1 MSHPTILPPAPARG
15 ARGQVTAFVVII
27 VLALWLFAGLVID
40 GGLTL
45 AAKRRAI
52 NEAEAAAR
60 AGAQAIAI
68 GTFRTSGQVMLDPV
82 GARVAAR
89 AYLAATG
96 HPGTVQVT
104 GERVTVTVQLT
115 QRLQILGLAGLGSLH
130 VTGRGTAVAER
141 GVGQAQP

>member
-96 HPGTVQVT
+96 HPGTV
-104 GERVTVTVQLT
+104 
-115 QRLQILGLAGLGSLH
+115 H

>member
-1 MSHPTILPPAPARG
+1 MSRPTILPPAPTRG

-27 VLALWLFAGLVID
+27 VLALLLFAGLVID

-68 GTFRTSGQVMLDPV
+68 DRFRISGQLTLDPV
-82 GARVAAR
+82 RARVAAH

-96 HPGTVQVT
+96 HPGRVQVV
-104 GERVTVTVQLT
+104 GDRVTVTVQLT
-115 QRLQILGLAGLGSLH
+115 QHLQILGLAGLRHLT
-130 VTGRGTAVAER
+130 VTGQGTATPEH
-141 GVGQAQP
+141 GVGRAEP

>member
-27 VLALWLFAGLVID
+27 VLALWLFAGLVLD

-68 GTFRTSGQVMLDPV
+68 PTFRSSGRLTLDP
-82 GARVAAR
+82 AAAR
-89 AYLAATG
+89 AYLAAAG
-96 HPGTVQVT
+96 HPGRIQVA
-104 GERVTVTVQLT
+104 GDRVTVTVTLT
-115 QRLQILGLAGLGSLH
+115 QHTQILRLAGLGQLT
-130 VTGRGTAVAER
+130 VTGRG
-141 GVGQAQP
+141 

>member
-1 MSHPTILPPAPARG
+1 MSRPTILPPPSARG

-27 VLALWLFAGLVID
+27 ALALLLFAGLVID

-68 GTFRTSGQVMLDPV
+68 GTFRTSGRLTLDPV
-82 GARVAAR
+82 RARAAAR

-96 HPGTVQVT
+96 HPGTIHVV
-104 GERVTVTVQLT
+104 GDRVTVTVQLT
-115 QRLQILGLAGLGSLH
+115 QPLQLLGLAGLASLT
-130 VTGRGTAVAER
+130 VTGRGSAVAEH
-141 GVGQAQP
+141 GVGQAEP